1 MIMRRSKKI
10 LLMLSGMVLMLGSA
24 GLTAYNLNEDARAT
38 KSASYVLEKLSD
50 EREKLVES
58 TEEPSLPT
66 GITGEIVEE
75 TTISPDTPMPTI
87 SIDGVD
93 YIGTLTIPALGIE
106 LPVAENWDY
115 VQMKISPCRYEGSVY
130 KNNLIICAHNY
141 STHFRNIKDLQNGD
155 SVIFVDAVGNDFN
168 YQVELVE
175 TLQPTAI
182 NEMILSE
189 YDLSLFTCN
198 YAGNARVTVR
208 CNQIEE

>member
-1 MIMRRSKKI
+1 MKKGKRI
-10 LLMLSGMVLMLGSA
+10 AFILSGMVLMIAAA
-24 GLTAYNLNEDARAT
+24 GLTAYNLNEDANAT
-38 KSASYVLEKLSD
+38 ESASYILEKFSD

-66 GITGEIVEE
+66 GITGEIIEE

-87 SIDGVD
+87 SIDGVN

-115 VQMKISPCRYEGSVY
+115 TQMKISPCRYEGSVY
-130 KNNLIICAHNY
+130 KNDLIICAHNY

-155 SVIFVDAVGNDFN
+155 DVIFVDAVGNNFN

-182 NEMILSE
+182 EEMISSQ

>member
-1 MIMRRSKKI
+1 MKKNKKFFF
-10 LLMLSGMVLMLGSA
+10 MLSGMVLMLAAA

-38 KSASYVLEKLSD
+38 ESAAYLLEKFNDFRKHAEL
-50 EREKLVES
+50 EEKDD
-58 TEEPSLPT
+58 LPT
-66 GITGEIVEE
+66 GITGQFPEE
-75 TTISPDTPMPTI
+75 EHFDPNAPMPTI
-87 SIDGVD
+87 SIDGVK
-93 YIGTLTIPALGIE
+93 YIGVLTIPALGIE

-115 VQMKISPCRYEGSVY
+115 TQMKISPCRYEGSIY
-130 KNNLIICAHNY
+130 KNNLVICAHNY
-141 STHFRNIKDLQNGD
+141 STHFRNIKNLQHHD
-155 SVIFVDAVGNDFN
+155 EIIFIDAVGNEFF

-182 NEMILSE
+182 EEMISSQ

>member
-1 MIMRRSKKI
+1 MKKGKRI
-10 LLMLSGMVLMLGSA
+10 AFILSGMVLMIAAA
-24 GLTAYNLNEDARAT
+24 GLTAYNLNEDANAT
-38 KSASYVLEKLSD
+38 ESASYILEKFSD

-66 GITGEIVEE
+66 GITGEIIEE

-87 SIDGVD
+87 SIDGVN

-115 VQMKISPCRYEGSVY
+115 TQMKISPCRYEGSVY
-130 KNNLIICAHNY
+130 KNDLIICAHNY

-155 SVIFVDAVGNDFN
+155 DVIFVDAVGNNFN

-182 NEMILSE
+182 NEMISSE

-208 CNQIEE
+208 CNQVEE

>member
-1 MIMRRSKKI
+1 MKKGKRI
-10 LLMLSGMVLMLGSA
+10 VFILSGMVLMIAAA
-24 GLTAYNLNEDARAT
+24 GLTAYNLNEDANAT
-38 KSASYVLEKLSD
+38 ESASYILEKFSD
-50 EREKLVES
+50 EREKQIES
-58 TEEPSLPT
+58 TEKPSLPT

-115 VQMKISPCRYEGSVY
+115 TQMKISPCRYEGSVY
-130 KNNLIICAHNY
+130 KNDLIICAHNY

-155 SVIFVDAVGNDFN
+155 DVIFVDAVGNIFN

-182 NEMILSE
+182 EEMISSE

>member
-1 MIMRRSKKI
+1 MKKSKKI
-10 LLMLSGMVLMLGSA
+10 LFMLSGMALMMAAA
-24 GLTAYNLNEDARAT
+24 GLTAYNLNEDANAT
-38 KSASYVLEKLSD
+38 ESASYVLEKFND
-50 EREKLVES
+50 EREKQIES
-58 TEEPSLPT
+58 AETLPT
-66 GITGEIVEE
+66 GITGEIIEE
-75 TTISPDTPMPTI
+75 KTISPDTPMPI
-87 SIDGVD
+87 ILIDGVA

-115 VQMKISPCRYEGSVY
+115 TQMKISPCRYEGSVY

-155 SVIFVDAVGNDFN
+155 DVIFVDAVGNEFN
-168 YQVELVE
+168 YHVELVE

-182 NEMILSE
+182 EEMISSN

>member
-1 MIMRRSKKI
+1 MKKGKRI
-10 LLMLSGMVLMLGSA
+10 VFILSGMVLMIAAA
-24 GLTAYNLNEDARAT
+24 GLTAYNLNEDANAT
-38 KSASYVLEKLSD
+38 ESASYILEKFSD
-50 EREKLVES
+50 EREKQIES
-58 TEEPSLPT
+58 TEKPSLPT

-87 SIDGVD
+87 SIDGIN

-115 VQMKISPCRYEGSVY
+115 TQMKISPCRYEGSVY
-130 KNNLIICAHNY
+130 KNTLVICAHNY

-155 SVIFVDAVGNDFN
+155 DVIFIDAVGNEFD
-168 YQVELVE
+168 YHVELVE

-182 NEMILSE
+182 NEMISSE

-208 CNQIEE
+208 CNQVKE

>member
-1 MIMRRSKKI
+1 MKKNKKI
-10 LLMLSGMVLMLGSA
+10 LFMLSGMALMMAAA
-24 GLTAYNLNEDARAT
+24 GLTAHNLNEDANAT
-38 KSASYVLEKLSD
+38 ESASYILEKFNY
-50 EREKLVES
+50 EREQQIES
-58 TEEPSLPT
+58 TEKSSLPT
-66 GITGEIVEE
+66 GITGEILEE
-75 TTISPDTPMPTI
+75 KTISPDTPMPTI
-87 SIDGVD
+87 LIDGVA

-115 VQMKISPCRYEGSVY
+115 TQMKISPCRYEGSVY

-155 SVIFVDAVGNDFN
+155 DVIFVDAVGNEFN
-168 YQVELVE
+168 YHVELVE

-182 NEMILSE
+182 EEMISSN